1 MAVDELED
9 FYVHTAI
16 VRTSKGVN
24 SQGVT
29 LYKES
34 EPFPCCFADGSKLVR
49 DSQGQRIIGSSTIT
63 CNNRYTPLFKPGSQ
77 VLRVEADQTRTVK
90 GSVVLVNVADSGD
103 LELPDHTTVSLV

>member
-16 VRTSKGVN
+16 VRSSKGVN

-29 LYKES
+29 LYTES
-34 EPFPCCFADGSKLVR
+34 EPFPCFFADGSKLVR
-49 DSQGQRIIGSSTIT
+49 DSQGQRIVGSSTIT
-63 CNNRYTPLFKPGSQ
+63 CNNQHAPLFKPGSQ
-77 VLRVEADQTRTVK
+77 VLKVNEDKSRTVK
-90 GSVVLVNVADSGD
+90 GSVVIVNVADSGD

>member
-34 EPFPCCFADGSKLVR
+34 EPFPL
-49 DSQGQRIIGSSTIT
+49 
-63 CNNRYTPLFKPGSQ
+63 L
-77 VLRVEADQTRTVK
+77 LRGRFQTR
-90 GSVVLVNVADSGD
+90 S
-103 LELPDHTTVSLV
+103 